1 MRTIKAFNL
10 SPLHVEEDF
19 GFLKQ
24 FHDEA
29 VTLRGGSGGDSESPD
44 EIADEVNPVLDGQIS
59 AFETKLDAFDEAL
72 KSSSSLPSTALA
84 TDADVERD
92 SAWRGANAYV
102 KAMTEHPDVATATAA
117 MEVKRLFDTYGD
129 PTSLAQTEESGVL
142 HNLIQDL
149 KALDAEKARLLALT
163 PWINNLE
170 NKEKAFKEAAQKRTD
185 EKSRVIVGVVK
196 QCRSEA
202 DNAYRQLVSTVNVP
216 GLLSTQRKT
225 KRTCL
230 PNKSPRQYAPADKS
244 RRGISPISS
253 QELYFQ
259 ANLLL
264 NKAESLHLLP
274 ESRSLHISLRINGHE
289 KYHSFYFYYT
299 NGPLEHECARLRRET
314 VYSRT
319 ALHQL

>member
-149 KALDAEKARLLALT
+149 KALDAEKVRLLALT

-170 NKEKAFKEAAQKRTD
+170 NKEKAFKEAAQKERT
-185 EKSRVIVGVVK
+185 KSR
-196 QCRSEA
+196 E
-202 DNAYRQLVSTVNVP
+202 
-216 GLLSTQRKT
+216 
-225 KRTCL
+225 
-230 PNKSPRQYAPADKS
+230 
-244 RRGISPISS
+244 SS
-253 QELYFQ
+253 
-259 ANLLL
+259 
-264 NKAESLHLLP
+264 
-274 ESRSLHISLRINGHE
+274 
-289 KYHSFYFYYT
+289 
-299 NGPLEHECARLRRET
+299 
-314 VYSRT
+314 
-319 ALHQL
+319 

>member
-102 KAMTEHPDVATATAA
+102 KAMTEHPDTATAA

-185 EKSRVIVGVVK
+185 EKSR
-196 QCRSEA
+196 A
-202 DNAYRQLVSTVNVP
+202 D
-216 GLLSTQRKT
+216 G
-225 KRTCL
+225 
-230 PNKSPRQYAPADKS
+230 
-244 RRGISPISS
+244 
-253 QELYFQ
+253 
-259 ANLLL
+259 
-264 NKAESLHLLP
+264 
-274 ESRSLHISLRINGHE
+274 
-289 KYHSFYFYYT
+289 
-299 NGPLEHECARLRRET
+299 
-314 VYSRT
+314 
-319 ALHQL
+319 

>member
-1 MRTIKAFNL
+1 MKTIKSFNL

-44 EIADEVNPVLDGQIS
+44 EIADDVNPVLDNQIS

-102 KAMTEHPDVATATAA
+102 KAMTDHPDPASATTAT
-117 MEVKRLFDTYGD
+117 EVKRLIDTYGD

-149 KALDAEKARLLALT
+149 KALSAEKTQLLSLT
-163 PWINNLE
+163 PWITNLE

-185 EKSRVIVGVVK
+185 EKSKIIVGIVK
-196 QCRSEA
+196 QSRSEA
-202 DNAYRQLVSTVNVP
+202 DAAYKQLVSTVNALC
-216 GLLSTQRKT
+216 LLEGEEKYTTFIDHVNVMIDERKT
-225 KRTCL
+225 ILRTRSTINAKK
-230 PNKSPRQYAPADKS
+230 NKTDMPA
-244 RRGISPISS
+244 
-253 QELYFQ
+253 Q
-259 ANLLL
+259 
-264 NKAESLHLLP
+264 
-274 ESRSLHISLRINGHE
+274 
-289 KYHSFYFYYT
+289 
-299 NGPLEHECARLRRET
+299 
-314 VYSRT
+314 
-319 ALHQL
+319 

>member
-102 KAMTEHPDVATATAA
+102 KAMTEHPDVATCDHDLFLPVFRIYKHRCGQYRTP
-117 MEVKRLFDTYGD
+117 VWPCNRLCACYNF
-129 PTSLAQTEESGVL
+129 
-142 HNLIQDL
+142 
-149 KALDAEKARLLALT
+149 
-163 PWINNLE
+163 
-170 NKEKAFKEAAQKRTD
+170 
-185 EKSRVIVGVVK
+185 
-196 QCRSEA
+196 
-202 DNAYRQLVSTVNVP
+202 
-216 GLLSTQRKT
+216 
-225 KRTCL
+225 
-230 PNKSPRQYAPADKS
+230 
-244 RRGISPISS
+244 IS
-253 QELYFQ
+253 
-259 ANLLL
+259 
-264 NKAESLHLLP
+264 
-274 ESRSLHISLRINGHE
+274 
-289 KYHSFYFYYT
+289 
-299 NGPLEHECARLRRET
+299 
-314 VYSRT
+314 
-319 ALHQL
+319 

>member
-102 KAMTEHPDVATATAA
+102 KATAA

-202 DNAYRQLVSTVNVP
+202 DNAYRQLVSTVNALCLIEGEEKYTTFIDHVNVMIDE
-216 GLLSTQRKT
+216 RKT
-225 KRTCL
+225 ILRTRSTINAKK
-230 PNKSPRQYAPADKS
+230 NKTDMPA
-244 RRGISPISS
+244 
-253 QELYFQ
+253 Q
-259 ANLLL
+259 
-264 NKAESLHLLP
+264 
-274 ESRSLHISLRINGHE
+274 
-289 KYHSFYFYYT
+289 
-299 NGPLEHECARLRRET
+299 
-314 VYSRT
+314 
-319 ALHQL
+319 

>member
-202 DNAYRQLVSTVNVP
+202 DNAYRQLVSIVNALCLIEGEEKYTTFIDHVNVMIDE
-216 GLLSTQRKT
+216 RKT
-225 KRTCL
+225 ILRTRSTINAKK
-230 PNKSPRQYAPADKS
+230 NKTDMPA
-244 RRGISPISS
+244 
-253 QELYFQ
+253 Q
-259 ANLLL
+259 
-264 NKAESLHLLP
+264 
-274 ESRSLHISLRINGHE
+274 
-289 KYHSFYFYYT
+289 
-299 NGPLEHECARLRRET
+299 
-314 VYSRT
+314 
-319 ALHQL
+319 

>member
-117 MEVKRLFDTYGD
+117 RTVIEKQISVAIIVGLADTCTITAFSAIAATAATA
-129 PTSLAQTEESGVL
+129 TS
-142 HNLIQDL
+142 
-149 KALDAEKARLLALT
+149 
-163 PWINNLE
+163 
-170 NKEKAFKEAAQKRTD
+170 
-185 EKSRVIVGVVK
+185 VIV
-196 QCRSEA
+196 RSI
-202 DNAYRQLVSTVNVP
+202 
-216 GLLSTQRKT
+216 
-225 KRTCL
+225 KRC
-230 PNKSPRQYAPADKS
+230 
-244 RRGISPISS
+244 
-253 QELYFQ
+253 
-259 ANLLL
+259 
-264 NKAESLHLLP
+264 
-274 ESRSLHISLRINGHE
+274 
-289 KYHSFYFYYT
+289 
-299 NGPLEHECARLRRET
+299 
-314 VYSRT
+314 
-319 ALHQL
+319 

>member
-1 MRTIKAFNL
+1 MKTIKSFNL

-44 EIADEVNPVLDGQIS
+44 EIADDVNPVLDNQIS

-102 KAMTEHPDVATATAA
+102 KAMTDHPDPASATTAT
-117 MEVKRLFDTYGD
+117 EVKRLFDTYGD

-149 KALDAEKARLLALT
+149 KALSAEKTQLLSLT
-163 PWINNLE
+163 PWITNLE
-170 NKEKAFKEAAQKRTD
+170 NKEKAFKD
-185 EKSRVIVGVVK
+185 EKSKIIVGIVK
-196 QCRSEA
+196 QSRSEA
-202 DNAYRQLVSTVNVP
+202 DAAYKQQVSTVNALC
-216 GLLSTQRKT
+216 LLEGEEKYTTFIDHVNVMIDERKT
-225 KRTCL
+225 ILRTRSTINAKK
-230 PNKSPRQYAPADKS
+230 NKTDMPA
-244 RRGISPISS
+244 
-253 QELYFQ
+253 Q
-259 ANLLL
+259 
-264 NKAESLHLLP
+264 
-274 ESRSLHISLRINGHE
+274 
-289 KYHSFYFYYT
+289 
-299 NGPLEHECARLRRET
+299 
-314 VYSRT
+314 
-319 ALHQL
+319 

>member
-185 EKSRVIVGVVK
+185 EKSRVIV
-196 QCRSEA
+196 
-202 DNAYRQLVSTVNVP
+202 NALCLIEGEEKYTTFIDHVNVMIDE
-216 GLLSTQRKT
+216 RKT
-225 KRTCL
+225 ILRTRSTINAKK
-230 PNKSPRQYAPADKS
+230 NKTDMPA
-244 RRGISPISS
+244 
-253 QELYFQ
+253 Q
-259 ANLLL
+259 
-264 NKAESLHLLP
+264 
-274 ESRSLHISLRINGHE
+274 
-289 KYHSFYFYYT
+289 
-299 NGPLEHECARLRRET
+299 
-314 VYSRT
+314 
-319 ALHQL
+319 

>member
-170 NKEKAFKEAAQKRTD
+170 NKEKAFKQAAQKRTD

-202 DNAYRQLVSTVNVP
+202 DNAYRQLVSTVNALCLIEGEEKYTTFIDHVNVMIDE
-216 GLLSTQRKT
+216 RKT
-225 KRTCL
+225 ILRTRSTINAKK
-230 PNKSPRQYAPADKS
+230 NKTDMPA
-244 RRGISPISS
+244 
-253 QELYFQ
+253 Q
-259 ANLLL
+259 
-264 NKAESLHLLP
+264 
-274 ESRSLHISLRINGHE
+274 
-289 KYHSFYFYYT
+289 
-299 NGPLEHECARLRRET
+299 
-314 VYSRT
+314 
-319 ALHQL
+319 

>member
-102 KAMTEHPDVATATAA
+102 KAMTEHPDVATPPPLWRSRGYLIPMATPPA
-117 MEVKRLFDTYGD
+117 
-129 PTSLAQTEESGVL
+129 
-142 HNLIQDL
+142 
-149 KALDAEKARLLALT
+149 
-163 PWINNLE
+163 
-170 NKEKAFKEAAQKRTD
+170 
-185 EKSRVIVGVVK
+185 
-196 QCRSEA
+196 
-202 DNAYRQLVSTVNVP
+202 
-216 GLLSTQRKT
+216 
-225 KRTCL
+225 
-230 PNKSPRQYAPADKS
+230 SPRLRKAECCTISSKTS
-244 RRGISPISS
+244 RRWTPRKRGSWRSPHGS
-253 QELYFQ
+253 
-259 ANLLL
+259 
-264 NKAESLHLLP
+264 
-274 ESRSLHISLRINGHE
+274 
-289 KYHSFYFYYT
+289 T
-299 NGPLEHECARLRRET
+299 T
-314 VYSRT
+314 
-319 ALHQL
+319 

>member
-202 DNAYRQLVSTVNVP
+202 DNAYRPALKAAGFLTRDP
-216 GLLSTQRKT
+216 RMKERKKYGLKAARRAPQFS
-225 KRTCL
+225 KR
-230 PNKSPRQYAPADKS
+230 
-244 RRGISPISS
+244 
-253 QELYFQ
+253 
-259 ANLLL
+259 
-264 NKAESLHLLP
+264 
-274 ESRSLHISLRINGHE
+274 
-289 KYHSFYFYYT
+289 
-299 NGPLEHECARLRRET
+299 
-314 VYSRT
+314 
-319 ALHQL
+319 